1 VCAIC
6 GRLDAIEPYF
16 AEGSRGRSDL
26 PWVVRCSR
34 CELVFA
40 HPQPTDE
47 ELGKIYDDEYYEQFG
62 FAGRRV
68 PAGLVFTK
76 QATYASLLERAEA
89 HLPES
94 ARSLLDVG
102 CGLGFSL
109 LAASARGWTATG
121 IDPLAPADAS
131 LVPGRT
137 MVRGTLEGAG
147 FSERFDLVTLVDAI
161 EHVRDPSGTIAAAKR
176 ALKPG
181 GLLVLATNDVA
192 SLGAK
197 LLESRWPHFHRA
209 HLWFF
214 TPSSLSRIA
223 EKEGLEVVE
232 VRTASRV
239 CLLRASRAY
248 GGLRPPVVPP
258 ARLVA
263 FAPRLRVLSGLRPCR
278 RAPRRASD
286 APRDRAQS
294 PEGRAMT
301 ASRDRCRALLRPKR
315 DAEPPPR
322 RPRGRGGAR

>member
-1 VCAIC
+1 MSDSLPRPAAPGAAALPPRDQSREVCAIC
-6 GRLDAIEPYF
+6 GALDAIEPF
-16 AEGSRGRSDL
+16 FGPLSRGRTEL
-26 PWVVRCSR
+26 PWIVRCAR
-34 CELVFA
+34 CDLVFA

-94 ARSLLDVG
+94 ARTLLDVG

-121 IDPLAPADAS
+121 IDPLAPADGA

-137 MVRGTLEGAG
+137 MVRGTLEEAG
-147 FSERFDLVTLVDAI
+147 FSERFDLITLVDAI
-161 EHVRDPSGTIAAAKR
+161 EHVRDPAGTIAAAKS

-192 SLGAK
+192 SVGAR
-197 LLESRWPHFHRA
+197 LLERRWPHFHRA

-214 TPSSLSRIA
+214 TPDSLSRVT
-223 EKEGLEVVE
+223 EKAGLEVVE

-239 CLLRASRAY
+239 YNLEYIASILARGENFPLARVLSRTLLKTTPS
-248 GGLRPPVVPP
+248 G
-258 ARLVA
+258 
-263 FAPRLRVLSGLRPCR
+263 LRVLPWPPVPEGFLVLAR
-278 RAPRRASD
+278 RAR
-286 APRDRAQS
+286 
-294 PEGRAMT
+294 
-301 ASRDRCRALLRPKR
+301 
-315 DAEPPPR
+315 
-322 RPRGRGGAR
+322 

>member
-1 VCAIC
+1 MCAIC

-239 CLLRASRAY
+239 YNLEYIASILARGENFPLARKVSLSLLRTTPS
-248 GGLRPPVVPP
+248 G
-258 ARLVA
+258 
-263 FAPRLRVLSGLRPCR
+263 LRVLPW
-278 RAPRRASD
+278 P
-286 APRDRAQS
+286 PV
-294 PEGRAMT
+294 PEGFLV
-301 ASRDRCRALLRPKR
+301 LL
-315 DAEPPPR
+315 R
-322 RPRGRGGAR
+322 RPR

>member
-1 VCAIC
+1 MADPLFPAPSGSSASAALPPRDESREVCAIC

-16 AEGSRGRSDL
+16 ADGSRGRSEL

-121 IDPLAPADAS
+121 IDPLAPSDPS

-197 LLESRWPHFHRA
+197 LLTSRWPHFHRA

-239 CLLRASRAY
+239 YNLEYIASILARGENFPLARKVSLGLLRTTPS
-248 GGLRPPVVPP
+248 G
-258 ARLVA
+258 
-263 FAPRLRVLSGLRPCR
+263 LRVLPW
-278 RAPRRASD
+278 P
-286 APRDRAQS
+286 PI
-294 PEGRAMT
+294 PEGFLV
-301 ASRDRCRALLRPKR
+301 LL
-315 DAEPPPR
+315 R
-322 RPRGRGGAR
+322 RPR